1 MVATNEK
8 LIDCGQRNRATE
20 NEFEVQKWIFFDCF
34 EKKKKEE
41 KRKKLIFMIMS
52 SDV

>member
-1 MVATNEK
+1 MKGFLTSVE
-8 LIDCGQRNRATE
+8 GATE

-34 EKKKKEE
+34 EKKR
-41 KRKKLIFMIMS
+41 KRKNEKLIFMIMS